1 MYNIVYQ
8 YNKQKHHQKNRPFD
22 GVFDSAFDG
31 SFDGAF
37 ATSSSPIITFIGI
50 FHLHLWEFC
59 SYIYGNFI
67 LTFMG
72 IL

>member
-1 MYNIVYQ
+1 MVFLIVMLLPLTPIT
-8 YNKQKHHQKNRPFD
+8 KNHIYRNF
-22 GVFDSAFDG
+22 
-31 SFDGAF
+31 SF
-37 ATSSSPIITFIGI
+37 TFMGI

-72 IL
+72 ILFLHLWEFYEGIGIGDAE